1 LTAPDAEPGAP
12 AAPPAGPERRRPPR
26 VPPDE
31 TTGAFRVMFRTAAF
45 SAYALMAFKAFVCD
59 VSNVTT
65 RSMEPTIVGRENG
78 GDGVLL
84 DRTAY
89 LFDEPRRFD
98 VPFFRYW
105 NNREILYIK
114 RIVGMPGEQLAIMDG
129 DLWLVDADWTGP
141 VEEAAATGRAK
152 PVRRPPHLERLAFER
167 RPVILPGEEGRF
179 GRLAFDRLF
188 ETKPEEREC
197 FSEAP
202 DRGTRVKPPA
212 GAEVLARFR
221 RPITDY
227 LPDAADLRAG
237 SMAPGAGTGGDF
249 PVSDVAVQFDVSAS
263 PGAEVLLA
271 LDDPRSGVRHLAR
284 FRFLPRGGEGT
295 VAPKSGSKA
304 IPTGSSLRTPATD
317 SCAGGT
323 SDCASNSSTASCAR
337 SSTTSK
343 PRTSTS
349 PTARPSPARRG
360 GVYFGA
366 RGGAVVFDRPRIE
379 RDLHY
384 VADGQTRFLVP
395 PDSYLCLGDHPADSS
410 DGRHWRVT
418 MIEDLRT
425 GEVLEG
431 DADGMRHRSSRN
443 DGRNPRRRDDGKDEF
458 TDKDENVRVFR
469 SESEWRRLGTYHTPF
484 LPRSL
489 IVGRAT
495 WVVWPPARAGAVR

>member
-284 FRFLPRGGEGT
+284 FRFLPRGGEGGRSEIRIEGDSDRIIAQNACDGL
-295 VAPKSGSKA
+295 VCWRDVR
-304 IPTGSSLRTPATD
+304 LRFQLVDGFLRAFVDDVEAANVDVPYRPAVPG
-317 SCAGGT
+317 A
-323 SDCASNSSTASCAR
+323 
-337 SSTTSK
+337 K
-343 PRTSTS
+343 
-349 PTARPSPARRG
+349 G

>member
-1 LTAPDAEPGAP
+1 MTAPDAEPGAP
-12 AAPPAGPERRRPPR
+12 AAPPAGPERRSPPR

-45 SAYALMAFKAFVCD
+45 SAYALMVFKAFVCD

-129 DLWLVDADWTGP
+129 DLWLVDPDWTGP
-141 VEEAAATGRAK
+141 VEEAAATGRAR
-152 PVRRPPHLERLAFER
+152 PVRRPPYLERLAFER

-188 ETKPEEREC
+188 ETKPEDRAR
-197 FSEAP
+197 FTEAP
-202 DRGTRVKPPA
+202 ERGTRVEAPP
-212 GAEVLARFR
+212 GGEVLARFR

-227 LPDAADLRAG
+227 LPDAADLRSG
-237 SMAPGAGTGGDF
+237 SLAPGAGTGGDF
-249 PVSDVAVQFDVSAS
+249 PVGDVAVQFDVTAEE
-263 PGAEVLLA
+263 GAEVLLA
-271 LDDPRSGVRHLAR
+271 LDDPRSGVRYWAR
-284 FRFLPRGGEGT
+284 FRVGGSDYGDGGGVSVQEGDGRIVYGDIPGVERGKTVRVRVERVDGVLRALVDDVVAASTELPYR
-295 VAPKSGSKA
+295 
-304 IPTGSSLRTPATD
+304 PAVPG
-317 SCAGGT
+317 A
-323 SDCASNSSTASCAR
+323 
-337 SSTTSK
+337 K
-343 PRTSTS
+343 
-349 PTARPSPARRG
+349 G

-366 RGGAVVFDRPRIE
+366 RNGGVVFDRPRIE
-379 RDLHY
+379 RDLYY

-425 GEVLEG
+425 GEIVEG

-443 DGRNPRRRDDGKDEF
+443 DGRNPRRRDDGADEF

-495 WVVWPPARAGAVR
+495 WVVWPPSRAGAVR